1 MLFVVLKTTTIQH
14 AEQVKGGTLPVLR
27 GQVENAQYPTK
38 LHLASEGFTLK
49 HCTTKLRYTRA
60 SLRTE
65 DLILSSTFNKYSMTM
80 SVESASN
87 CIDLL
92 LYAGFEEATAK
103 TIMELW
109 EIGRLQPGRSME
121 LLVDT
126 AVAWV
131 EQLGR
136 TFNGVKPE
144 DDCDEALKRIGIAAD
159 ERERILDPKFDKI
172 RLTRSASSLVVENL
186 EESYNF
192 FHKFGQPGTPIENI
206 INSWRR
212 QSWLTWVRSLAPV
225 DSPEGPNFNCHTTF
239 YFAGTVDRVASCF
252 RYDDSNQRSFD
263 PNKLRP
269 KAPHDFNPWRGSS
282 VRLIEDSQFAPLEAR
297 YLERRMPWLKV
308 GIFQIAIPKE
318 HLLKAKRVDGEDW
331 KTLVW
336 HSRHPVARAQAFGE
350 LPPEMRGYQDH
361 DMLVGPVCGNS
372 SHAIAQ
378 MNSKDELTPLD
389 LGEGK
394 EVRQL
399 LIQSVPLQ
407 RVIAEACKGCV
418 WMTILD

>member
-1 MLFVVLKTTTIQH
+1 
-14 AEQVKGGTLPVLR
+14 
-27 GQVENAQYPTK
+27 
-38 LHLASEGFTLK
+38 
-49 HCTTKLRYTRA
+49 
-60 SLRTE
+60 
-65 DLILSSTFNKYSMTM
+65 M
-80 SVESASN
+80 SAESASN

-109 EIGRLQPGRSME
+109 EIGRLQPGRSTE

-144 DDCDEALKRIGIAAD
+144 DDWDEALKRIGIAAGK
-159 ERERILDPKFDKI
+159 RERILDPKFDKI

-186 EESYNF
+186 EESYSF
-192 FHKFGQPGTPIENI
+192 FHKFGRPGTPAEDI
-206 INSWRR
+206 INSYRR
-212 QSWLTWVRSLAPV
+212 RFWPTWMQYPGPVGFSKAPI
-225 DSPEGPNFNCHTTF
+225 FNNHTTL
-239 YFAGTVDRVASCF
+239 YFAGTVDRVASCVS
-252 RYDDSNQRSFD
+252 YDDSDQRSFD
-263 PNKLRP
+263 PNKLRA

-282 VRLIEDSQFAPLEAR
+282 VRLIEDSQFARLEAR

-308 GIFQIAIPKE
+308 GIFQIAIPQE
-318 HLLKAKRVDGEDW
+318 HLLKAERVDGEDW

-350 LPPEMRGYQDH
+350 LPPEMRKYQDH

-378 MNSKDELTPLD
+378 MKSKDELTPLD